1 MSKEKEPR
9 QSRATTHFKFYSEKY
24 LWGSTR
30 SELKPEER
38 AVWVDFLCLASMNFG
53 AVECYSRDQLAQQL
67 LIDSELLDR
76 SIEKFIKFGKVKRKL
91 NKKDKKEI
99 FSIVKWDLYQAD
111 YLKKRAEKSSTYKE
125 KERIEKTGKSDAENQ
140 PTLQERK
147 GEDIKSE
154 DITLE
159 EIKEHDSNNPESPNL
174 IEFESSSPL
183 PSNSNSFNEGGI
195 TKKEQFLSLLKNC
208 KGYPFDEAKDSLF
221 FDLAVTEGP
230 NINIIKQTEKKI
242 DWWKAHPD
250 ALKANPRKQLQD
262 FFKEEDEFQ
271 KRGGP
276 QRLGEIIRGLDDPD
290 HRNWLKKF

>member
-1 MSKEKEPR
+1 MKREFEPR

-24 LWGSTR
+24 LWDSTR

-67 LIDSELLDR
+67 LIDSELLDK

-91 NKKDKKEI
+91 NKKEKKEI

-111 YLKKRAEKSSTYKE
+111 YLKKRAEKSSTYEK

-147 GEDIKSE
+147 GEDIKLE

-159 EIKEHDSNNPESPNL
+159 EIKEHDSNNPETPNL
-174 IEFESSSPL
+174 IEFESSSP
-183 PSNSNSFNEGGI
+183 F
-195 TKKEQFLSLLKNC
+195 
-208 KGYPFDEAKDSLF
+208 
-221 FDLAVTEGP
+221 
-230 NINIIKQTEKKI
+230 
-242 DWWKAHPD
+242 
-250 ALKANPRKQLQD
+250 QLQ
-262 FFKEEDEFQ
+262 FFQ
-271 KRGGP
+271 
-276 QRLGEIIRGLDDPD
+276 
-290 HRNWLKKF
+290 